1 MCSFHQR
8 GWSDRIFKTDH
19 TEILQKERRY
29 CSLQN
34 LFRRVHINL
43 DQEVHV
49 IGYKQGCIY

>member
-1 MCSFHQR
+1 MFHFLIISSNGLVR
-8 GWSDRIFKTDH
+8 SNLKTDH
-19 TEILQKERRY
+19 AEILQKEQRL

-49 IGYKQGCIY
+49 IGYKQ